1 MKYKGIL
8 FIAGSLIVGF
18 GLGSLYTSHQ
28 YEEKIVNNYL
38 VAQQEDAELD
48 TDEFW
53 TVEDTMSEGGHTVVC
68 NSCGEVLNEYSLKE
82 FEQHMIQHAQKDET
96 ASYTLK

>member
-1 MKYKGIL
+1 MKFKSIL
-8 FIAGSLIVGF
+8 CIAGALIVGF

-38 VAQQEDAELD
+38 VVQQEGSELNL
-48 TDEFW
+48 DEIW
-53 TVEDTMSEGGHTVVC
+53 TVQDSMSEGGHTVVC
-68 NSCGEVLNEYSLKE
+68 NSCGEVLNEYTIKE
-82 FEQHMIQHAQKDET
+82 FNQHMIGHAEKNET